1 MKEHPIS
8 DAAAQGHLN
17 IVEHLLDL
25 GVDINYRDADGLTP
39 LALAAREGHFALT
52 RALINQG
59 AKQLLHDTIGQYPLC
74 SGGIKGFITILKI
87 TSLRNYV
94 NILTAKQA
102 LT

>member
-59 AKQLLHDTIGQYPLC
+59 AKQLSHDTIGQYPLC
-74 SGGIKGFITILKI
+74 SGGIKGL
-87 TSLRNYV
+87 SRY
-94 NILTAKQA
+94 
-102 LT
+102 